1 MNRWSGNGAERQ
13 PNVEPERLFA
23 GTDLFLRYLTDDV
36 PSKADAFEE
45 LLHRASA
52 GEVVLVVNSMV
63 IAEIVWTLESH
74 YGQSRDSIRDKV
86 LAILNTPGM
95 ETAEADLLL
104 QAVYWYAEKNAD
116 FADAFNAAWL
126 AAQGLRAAITLEHAR
141 YAGLDGVTVQ
151 VLGE

>member
-23 GTDLFLRYLTDDV
+23 GTDLFLRFLTDDV
-36 PSKADAFEE
+36 PSQADAIEE
-45 LLHRASA
+45 LLYRASA

-63 IAEIVWTLESH
+63 IAEIIWTLESH

-104 QAVYWYAEKNAD
+104 QAVYWYADKNAD
-116 FADAFNAAWL
+116 FSDAFNAAWL
-126 AAQGLRAAITLEHAR
+126 AAQGLRAAVTLDHEH
-141 YAGLDGVTVQ
+141 YAGLEGVSAQ
-151 VLGE
+151 VLGK